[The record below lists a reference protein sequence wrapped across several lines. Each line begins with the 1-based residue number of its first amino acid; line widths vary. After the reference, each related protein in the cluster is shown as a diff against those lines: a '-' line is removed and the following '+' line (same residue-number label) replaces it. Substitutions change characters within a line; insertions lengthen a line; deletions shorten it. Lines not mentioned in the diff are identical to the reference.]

1 MNLKTHEQLV
11 GRKRISFI
19 FSILFLLSTMIGIVA
34 LLILLMDIISKGL
47 GWVDWQFLSG
57 TPSRKP
63 EKAGIMPAFFGTLWL
78 IAITAPVTFIVGLGT
93 AIYLEEYSKKT
104 WFHRVLE
111 INISNLAGVPS
122 IVYGLLGLTL
132 FVRLLDLERSIL
144 AGALTMSLLVLPIVI
159 VASQE
164 AIRAVPNF
172 RRHASFALGATRWQ
186 TIRNVVLPS
195 AMPGILTGT
204 ILALSRAIGETA
216 PLIVV
221 GAVTFIA
228 AAPKSPFDS
237 FTVLPIQ
244 IFDWTSRPQEEFQFI
259 AAAAIIVLLAM
270 LLTMNAMAVY
280 LRNKFQNRV

>member
-1 MNLKTHEQLV
+1 MNLKTHEQLI

-19 FSILFLLSTMIGIVA
+19 FSIIFILSTMIGIVA
-34 LLILLMDIISKGL
+34 LMILLIDILLKGL

-111 INISNLAGVPS
+111 TNISNLAGVPS

-228 AAPKSPFDS
+228 SAPKSPFDS

-259 AAAAIIVLLAM
+259 AAAAIIVLLVM
-270 LLTMNAMAVY
+270 LLSMNAMAIY
-280 LRNKFQNRV
+280 LRNKFQNRI

>member
-1 MNLKTHEQLV
+1 MILKTHEQLV

-19 FSILFLLSTMIGIVA
+19 FSILFLLSTMVGIVA
-34 LLILLMDIISKGL
+34 LLILLTDILLKGL
-47 GWVDWQFLSG
+47 GWIDWGFLSG
-57 TPSRKP
+57 TPSRRA
-63 EKAGIMPAFFGTLWL
+63 ERAGIMPAFFGTLWL
-78 IAITAPVTFIVGLGT
+78 ILITAPVTFIVGLGT

-104 WFHRVLE
+104 WFHRVIE
-111 INISNLAGVPS
+111 TNISNLAGVPS

-132 FVRLLDLERSIL
+132 FVRLLGLERSIL

-172 RRHASFALGATRWQ
+172 RRHASYALGATRWQ

-228 AAPKSPFDS
+228 KAPTSPFDS

-244 IFDWTSRPQEEFQFI
+244 IFDWTSRPQEEFHSI
-259 AAAAIIVLLAM
+259 AAAAIIVLLVM
-270 LLTMNAMAVY
+270 LLSMNAAAIY